1 MLENSGFNEFTKT
14 FKQNISG
21 SKLLAIGAKKIG
33 VIVQE
38 DKYYKHKKTNE
49 TLRVRKEKNTD
60 TIIYSHRHILGKEEF
75 VHSQKITGKILDKKV
90 KDLNQNY
97 IEELQINKRRSI
109 YVYHSVIINIDDVEG
124 LGKFIGFVIL
134 DKSKLREMNALI
146 SKLKITSKPIKQT
159 YFDMLL
165 KKQKPIDRLFTKLY
179 DVFGKF
185 AFGISSGVLTTLG
198 VMVGLMGATASRL
211 AVIGGILSIAIA
223 DSLSD
228 SLGVYSL
235 KISERGTTK
244 KQALKSAI
252 NVFIGKLIFA
262 LSFIFPFL
270 LFSLNSAIIVSIIWG
285 LLLIIFLNLLIAI
298 AQNENILKTIIKNT
312 IIAFAV
318 LVVSYALGLLINLLF
333 N

>member
-1 MLENSGFNEFTKT
+1 MLEHAGFNEFTKT
-14 FKQNISG
+14 FRQNTSE

-33 VIVQE
+33 EIVQE
-38 DKYYKHKKTNE
+38 DKYYKHKKTNKI
-49 TLRVRKEKNTD
+49 LRVRKEKNTD
-60 TIIYSHRHILGKEEF
+60 TILCSHRHIFGEEELI
-75 VHSQKITGKILDKKV
+75 HSKKITGKILDEKV
-90 KDLNQNY
+90 KDLNKNY
-97 IEELQINKRRSI
+97 IKELQINKRRSV

-134 DKSKLREMNALI
+134 DKSKLEKMNSLI
-146 SKLKITSKPIKQT
+146 SKLKITARPIKQT
-159 YFDMLL
+159 YYDMLL
-165 KKQKPIDRLFTKLY
+165 KKQKPIDRLFIKLY
-179 DVFGKF
+179 EIFGKF

-198 VMVGLMGATASRL
+198 VMVGLMGATSSRL

-252 NVFIGKLIFA
+252 NVFVGKLIFA
-262 LSFIFPFL
+262 LSFIIPFL
-270 LFSLNSAIIVSIIWG
+270 FFSLNFAIIVSIIWG
-285 LLLIIFLNLLIAI
+285 LLLIIFLNLLISI
-298 AQNENILKTIIKNT
+298 AQSEKILRTIIKNT
-312 IIAFAV
+312 LIAIAV
-318 LVVSYALGLLINLLF
+318 LGISYALGLLINLFF

>member
-1 MLENSGFNEFTKT
+1 
-14 FKQNISG
+14 
-21 SKLLAIGAKKIG
+21 
-33 VIVQE
+33 
-38 DKYYKHKKTNE
+38 
-49 TLRVRKEKNTD
+49 
-60 TIIYSHRHILGKEEF
+60 
-75 VHSQKITGKILDKKV
+75 
-90 KDLNQNY
+90 
-97 IEELQINKRRSI
+97 
-109 YVYHSVIINIDDVEG
+109 
-124 LGKFIGFVIL
+124 
-134 DKSKLREMNALI
+134 MNALI

-270 LFSLNSAIIVSIIWG
+270 LFSLSSAIIVSIIWG

>member
-1 MLENSGFNEFTKT
+1 MVHGRYCFNT
-14 FKQNISG
+14 
-21 SKLLAIGAKKIG
+21 
-33 VIVQE
+33 
-38 DKYYKHKKTNE
+38 
-49 TLRVRKEKNTD
+49 
-60 TIIYSHRHILGKEEF
+60 
-75 VHSQKITGKILDKKV
+75 
-90 KDLNQNY
+90 
-97 IEELQINKRRSI
+97 
-109 YVYHSVIINIDDVEG
+109 
-124 LGKFIGFVIL
+124 
-134 DKSKLREMNALI
+134 
-146 SKLKITSKPIKQT
+146 
-159 YFDMLL
+159 
-165 KKQKPIDRLFTKLY
+165 
-179 DVFGKF
+179 
-185 AFGISSGVLTTLG
+185 
-198 VMVGLMGATASRL
+198 
-211 AVIGGILSIAIA
+211 VIGGILSIAIA

-270 LFSLNSAIIVSIIWG
+270 LFSLSSAIIVSIIWG